1 VIQVKFAA
9 AMAIMQSQ
17 FRLPEGRL
25 VMIAATLKTLAGA
38 LAVVLATSAA
48 ADAGAAAT
56 ADAALVYHNKG
67 NDPSRPFSLAVRA
80 GDVVYLSG
88 QLGTGPNGL
97 AVGMEAQARQA
108 MDNIAAVL
116 KDMNLGMD
124 RVFKCTVMLADMAKW
139 GDFNK
144 VYVNYFQPGHMPAR
158 SAFGANGLALNAEV
172 EVECMAYAPQGKGHP

>member
-1 VIQVKFAA
+1 
-9 AMAIMQSQ
+9 
-17 FRLPEGRL
+17 
-25 VMIAATLKTLAGA
+25 MIAAPLKTLGWTFAMALLLDGGA
-38 LAVVLATSAA
+38 AC
-48 ADAGAAAT
+48 AAT
-56 ADAALVYHNKG
+56 AAVTANGATPLVYHNKG

-116 KDMNLGMD
+116 KDMDLGMD

-144 VYVNYFQPGHMPAR
+144 VYVTYFQPGHLPAR
-158 SAFGANGLALNAEV
+158 SALGANGLALNAEV
-172 EVECMAYAPQGKGHP
+172 EVECMAYAPQAKGRR